1 MHPVYSAPVEPALL
15 AVFRAVRRKL
25 TATPELWDKRVHT
38 NRPPGKP
45 ETWVRPYVVLSDS
58 GGQELNTV
66 RSTDAEVLLDV
77 WSIADSEEQ
86 ALQMFGRVNA
96 LLNDQGSQ
104 DINPAGATT
113 YLDTTLS
120 AGVSM
125 GTAVWR
131 ILTCT
136 LEQYLHDIQDI
147 EGGAKQIYLRGGRYR
162 IRLEQVS

>member
-1 MHPVYSAPVEPALL
+1 MHPVYAAPTEPALL

-25 TATPELWDKRVHT
+25 IAAPEMWGIRVHT

-45 ETWVRPYVVLSDS
+45 ETWIRPYVVMADS
-58 GGQELNTV
+58 GGTEANVV

-77 WSIADSEEQ
+77 WSIADSEGQ
-86 ALQMFGRVNA
+86 ALQMFGRVSV

-104 DINPAGATT
+104 DITPAGATT
-113 YLDTTLS
+113 YLDTTPS
-120 AGVSM
+120 VGASV
-125 GTAVWR
+125 GTSIWR

-147 EGGAKQIYLRGGRYR
+147 ENGARQIYLRGGRFR